1 MNRLFAAAC
10 GILLASI
17 AATLP
22 ARAWD
27 YEGHRTV
34 NQLALASLPTNF
46 PAFTRLPASVER
58 IAFLSGEPD
67 RWRNTSDVPLRHF
80 NGPDHYFDV
89 EDVGFAKLDPKDLSH
104 FRYVFVAQFAAA
116 RAANPTNFPPFDPA
130 TDRDHVKTWP
140 GFLPWAIT
148 ENYAKL
154 KSGFSYL
161 KVFEELGTPEEIAN
175 AQQNILYLMGV
186 LGHYVG
192 DAAQPLHTT
201 RHFNGWVGENPKG
214 YSTKPTFHAWVDG
227 GFLAK
232 HGGAK
237 VADLQPKLRPA
248 RMLWAGEPRAKHEDV
263 FPEAMAYILDQFKLM
278 EPLYQMDKDGKLS
291 GEGEAAQEGRAFL
304 TGQLVKA
311 GQMLGD
317 LYFSAWQQA
326 APDVFLKTQLNK
338 RKLAQ

>member
-1 MNRLFAAAC
+1 MKL
-10 GILLASI
+10 LLAT
-17 AATLP
+17 ARGAFALLAVVLP
-22 ARAWD
+22 THAWD

-46 PAFTRLPASVER
+46 PAFFRTPAAVER
-58 IAFLSGEPD
+58 VAFLGGEPD

-89 EDVGFAKLDPKDLSH
+89 EDVVAAKLDPKALSH
-104 FRYVFVAQFAAA
+104 YRYEFTVQFAAA
-116 RAANPTNFPPFDPA
+116 RLANLTNFPPLDPA
-130 TDRDHVKTWP
+130 TDRDHVKALP

-161 KVFEELGTPEEIAN
+161 KVFEELGTPEEVAN
-175 AQQNILYLMGV
+175 AQQNILYIMGV

-201 RHFNGWVGENPKG
+201 RHFNGWAGPNPKE
-214 YSTKPTFHAWVDG
+214 YSTRATFHAWIDG
-227 GFLAK
+227 GYLGK
-232 HGGAK
+232 SGGVK
-237 VADLQPKLRPA
+237 VADLQGKLRPA
-248 RMLWAGEPRAKHEDV
+248 HLAWAGEPKAKHEDV
-263 FPEAMAYILDQFKLM
+263 FPEVMAYILDQFQFV
-278 EPLYQMDKDGKLS
+278 EPLYIMEKEGKFSDQKDPGP
-291 GEGEAAQEGRAFL
+291 EGRAFL
-304 TGQLVKA
+304 TGQLLKA

-317 LYFSAWQQA
+317 LYYSAWVQA

>member
-1 MNRLFAAAC
+1 MKL
-10 GILLASI
+10 LLAT
-17 AATLP
+17 ARGAFALLAVVLP
-22 ARAWD
+22 THAWD

-46 PAFTRLPASVER
+46 PAFFRTPAAVER
-58 IAFLSGEPD
+58 VAFLGGEPD

-89 EDVGFAKLDPKDLSH
+89 EDVVAAKLDPKALSH
-104 FRYVFVAQFAAA
+104 YRYEFTVQFAAA
-116 RAANPTNFPPFDPA
+116 RLANLTNFPPLDPA
-130 TDRDHVKTWP
+130 TDRDHVKALP

-161 KVFEELGTPEEIAN
+161 KVFEELGTPDEIAN
-175 AQQNILYLMGV
+175 AQQNILYIMGV

-201 RHFNGWVGENPKG
+201 RHFNGWIGENPKG
-214 YSTKPTFHAWVDG
+214 YSTKSTFHAWIDG
-227 GFLAK
+227 GYLAK
-232 HGGAK
+232 VGGVK
-237 VADLQPKLRPA
+237 PADLQPKLRPA
-248 RMLWAGEPRAKHEDV
+248 QLVWPGDAKAKHEDV
-263 FPEAMAYILDQFKLM
+263 FPEAMAFILDQFKLM

-291 GEGEAAQEGRAFL
+291 GEGEAGLEGRAFL
-304 TGQLVKA
+304 AGQLVKA

-326 APDVFLKTQLNK
+326 APDAFLKGALNR
-338 RKLAQ
+338 RKLNP